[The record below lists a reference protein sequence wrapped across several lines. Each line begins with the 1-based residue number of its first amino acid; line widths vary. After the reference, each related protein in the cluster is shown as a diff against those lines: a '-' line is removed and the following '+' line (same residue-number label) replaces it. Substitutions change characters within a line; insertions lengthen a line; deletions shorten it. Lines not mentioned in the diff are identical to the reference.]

1 MPADSAPPPF
11 LCCVCQE
18 KNTTFRYEVVCQDNI
33 ALLQLPQ
40 VAQPSSISE
49 ITGALASY
57 RSPPADD
64 PSFEN
69 EYYNF
74 PPRHPSHGHLKACNQ
89 GFQFR
94 NPPVLGFLG
103 IFIALIFHCQ
113 FISILRF
120 FLRFC
125 RFYFFIFV
133 RIFLFCCSL
142 DFSYK
147 FSLILQGLFLL
158 I

>member
-103 IFIALIFHCQ
+103 IFIVNLFL
-113 FISILRF
+113 FYDF
-120 FLRFC
+120 FLDSADF
-125 RFYFFIFV
+125 
-133 RIFLFCCSL
+133 IFLFL
-142 DFSYK
+142 FAFS
-147 FSLILQGLFLL
+147 FFVAL
-158 I
+158 